1 MSINQVAT
9 PRSIPHLSQ
18 PLQTS
23 SNDVTS
29 CCTHAH
35 PSYPFRLSKDSTL
48 NDYLAANKAQMDNLK
63 LNHPDIMPLSAKGQ
77 NPHTLWIGC
86 SDSRINE
93 CTALGCLPGEIFTL
107 RNIANVINSSDLS
120 SMSALQF
127 AIEVLKVRKIIVCGH
142 TDCGGV
148 WASLSNKKAG
158 GVLDHWLSSVR
169 QVRSDNLNEL
179 KEIENINDKCK
190 RLVELN
196 ILNSINTIKKNP
208 SFVEYFNKGQIELF
222 ALVYDVESGYLR
234 ELPIDHHDTHHIANL
249 NEVFHLHDH
258 DGEHVH

>member
-1 MSINQVAT
+1 MSLNQSQQPVNVASAAAAVASSVAT
-9 PRSIPHLSQ
+9 PTQSA
-18 PLQTS
+18 TS
-23 SNDVTS
+23 SPS
-29 CCTHAH
+29 S
-35 PSYPFRLSKDSTL
+35 SYPFTLSKNSTL
-48 NDYLAANKAQMDNLK
+48 RDYLIANKVNMDKLK
-63 LNHPDIMPLSAKGQ
+63 HEHPEIMPLSGKGQ

-93 CTALGCLPGEIFTL
+93 CTALGCLPGEVFTL

-127 AIEVLKVRKIIVCGH
+127 AIEVLKVKKIMVCGH

-169 QVRSDNLNEL
+169 QVRAQNLDEL
-179 KEIENINDKCK
+179 KNIENISDKCK

-196 ILNSINTIKKNP
+196 VLNSVQTILKNP
-208 SFVEYFNKGQIELF
+208 SFVEAHAKNEVEIY

-234 ELPIDHHDTHHIANL
+234 ELPLDGETL
-249 NEVFHLHDH
+249 TEVFHLQDH
-258 DGEHVH
+258 AEAHAH

>member
-1 MSINQVAT
+1 MSVNKVASQT
-9 PRSIPHLSQ
+9 LAPAAQAVGSTCCPHHDS
-18 PLQTS
+18 TKTVAA
-23 SNDVTS
+23 NE
-29 CCTHAH
+29 A
-35 PSYPFRLSKDSTL
+35 YPFTLSKNSTL
-48 NDYLAANKAQMDNLK
+48 ADYLAANKVQMDKLK
-63 LNHPDIMPLSAKGQ
+63 TEHPEIMPISAKGQ
-77 NPHTLWIGC
+77 SPHTLWIGC

-127 AIEVLKVRKIIVCGH
+127 AIEVLKVKKIIVCGH

-169 QVRSDNLNEL
+169 HVRAQHLDEL

-196 ILNSINTIKKNP
+196 VMNSINTIKKNP
-208 SFVEYFNKGQIELF
+208 SYVEYHTKGEVELY

-234 ELPIDHHDTHHIANL
+234 ELPLEADPLT
-249 NEVFHLHDH
+249 EVFHLQENSADRAH
-258 DGEHVH
+258 